1 MMSITIDYGIDLGT
15 TNSAIARQKG
25 VETKL
30 LKGPDGSSLLSSAVF
45 VDPSGA
51 MVVGGAAKSSASQRP
66 ADTATEF
73 KRLMGTDEMRA
84 FPASGKRLRPEQL
97 SAEVLKELLRWA
109 ATDGGQTPAS
119 AVITI
124 PAMFQ
129 LPQCEATRKAAE
141 LAGIAH
147 APLLQE
153 PIAAAIAQSG
163 TGEVRDGSWLV
174 YDLGGGTFDVS
185 LVRSK
190 AGRLQVLDHGGDN
203 HLGGR
208 DFDRVV
214 ARAMS
219 DRIRAEGRVGEFK
232 RTDPA
237 LADAFTRL
245 RLEAERARIALSK
258 EEAVQFRVDDLV
270 RDYSF
275 NATITREELEKL
287 VEPLIL
293 RTTAMCKELLDR
305 AGLKASELKGLVMVG
320 GPTLTPCVPRLIQW
334 ELGIEA
340 THKIDP
346 MTIVATGAAIFASTQ
361 QLPENLR
368 TRPPGATVLQLEY
381 EPMTTNPEPLLAGKI
396 EGDGAA
402 KIAKVRAVRS
412 DGGFDSKPV
421 AVKKGRFGIDL
432 TLNKQALNVFAL
444 EGYDASGG
452 KVAVEPSQITVLHGF
467 SVAKPPLSQ
476 SVGVMLADNG
486 VCWYLRKGAV
496 LPSRNTMVHR
506 TTVSLP
512 RGHTGD
518 AINVPLVQGESNRGD
533 RNKVIGVLRIV
544 ADKIGRDLPAGT
556 EVQVSMSI
564 DEFSRTTSR
573 AYVPLLD
580 QWFDDVVFFHMETK
594 KADDVGKGLAAQK
607 DRLAELEK
615 MAEGLEEQSGG
626 TTDARV
632 KEIESLLEEGD
643 RDAVDLADQMVRWMS
658 RELDQAEDDNRG
670 KALQAK
676 FDEEYQTALE
686 LTADPEKGAE
696 RRQTEALALEF
707 RAAVK
712 GKDYET
718 AKQKTDD
725 LVALVYR
732 LLRRLPAYWAAVF
745 AHLCERLVQLNL
757 GNAAQGLMN
766 RGQQHVQNQNVGDLA
781 QVCFELAQL
790 LPANEQK
797 NADQLPG
804 VISHVK

>member
-1 MMSITIDYGIDLGT
+1 MGITIDYGIDLGT

-25 VETKL
+25 IETKL
-30 LKGPDGSSLLSSAVF
+30 LLGRDGSSLLPSAVF

-51 MVVGGAAKSSASQRP
+51 IVVGAPAKTGASQRP

-73 KRLMGTDEMRA
+73 KRLMGTDETRA
-84 FPASGKRLRPEQL
+84 FPASGMRLRPEEL

-109 ATDGGQTPAS
+109 AADGGQTPAS

-141 LAGIAH
+141 LAGVAH

-163 TGEVRDGSWLV
+163 SGEVRDGSWLV

-214 ARAMS
+214 ARAMA
-219 DRIRAEGRVGEFK
+219 DRIRAEGKVGEFK

-245 RLEAERARIALSK
+245 RLEAERVRIALSK
-258 EEAVQFRVDDLV
+258 EEGVQFRVDDLV
-270 RDYSF
+270 RDYTF
-275 NATITREELEKL
+275 DATITREELERL
-287 VEPLIL
+287 VEPLVL

-305 AGLKASELKGLVMVG
+305 AGLKASDLRGLVMVG

-340 THKIDP
+340 RHRIDP

-368 TRPPGATVLQLEY
+368 TRPAGATVLQLEY
-381 EPMTTNPEPLLAGKI
+381 EPMTTNPEPLLAGKV
-396 EGDGAA
+396 EGAGT
-402 KIAKVRAVRS
+402 AKVAKFRAVRS
-412 DGGFDSKPV
+412 DGGFDSKPI

-432 TLNKQALNVFAL
+432 ALERQALNVFAL
-444 EGYDASGG
+444 EGYDEAGA
-452 KVAVEPSQITVLHGF
+452 KVTVEPSQITILHGF

-518 AINVPLVQGESNRGD
+518 AINVPLVQGESNRGVSSPATVA
-533 RNKVIGVLRIV
+533 RCVLSV
-544 ADKIGRDLPAGT
+544 APER
-556 EVQVSMSI
+556 SCC
-564 DEFSRTTSR
+564 
-573 AYVPLLD
+573 
-580 QWFDDVVFFHMETK
+580 
-594 KADDVGKGLAAQK
+594 
-607 DRLAELEK
+607 
-615 MAEGLEEQSGG
+615 
-626 TTDARV
+626 
-632 KEIESLLEEGD
+632 
-643 RDAVDLADQMVRWMS
+643 
-658 RELDQAEDDNRG
+658 NR
-670 KALQAK
+670 
-676 FDEEYQTALE
+676 
-686 LTADPEKGAE
+686 
-696 RRQTEALALEF
+696 
-707 RAAVK
+707 
-712 GKDYET
+712 
-718 AKQKTDD
+718 
-725 LVALVYR
+725 
-732 LLRRLPAYWAAVF
+732 
-745 AHLCERLVQLNL
+745 
-757 GNAAQGLMN
+757 
-766 RGQQHVQNQNVGDLA
+766 
-781 QVCFELAQL
+781 
-790 LPANEQK
+790 
-797 NADQLPG
+797 
-804 VISHVK
+804 